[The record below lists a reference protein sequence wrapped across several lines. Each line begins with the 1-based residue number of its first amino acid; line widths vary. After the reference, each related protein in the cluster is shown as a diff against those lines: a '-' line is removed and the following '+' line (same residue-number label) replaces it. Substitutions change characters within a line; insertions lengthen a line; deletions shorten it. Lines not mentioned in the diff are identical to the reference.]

1 MNVPPPPNP
10 LGTVYVHD
18 CPLEPKIPI
27 FLILGGISGVLKN
40 VFLIVE
46 NVTKRHSRT
55 LSHRFKRHKWIIYIW
70 RAVNLVFNLFML
82 AWIIAGSYWI
92 FSLYKTVHSNDFSNC
107 NELLYKFGF
116 SIVISSYILLVLMCC
131 CTCICAGICLRRK
144 KEQEEEDPEEE
155 EEGEGER
162 TGEERDGSEGESR
175 TLGGSEEELDNDSL
189 TRGEEEETVVD
200 DEDDYL
206 NDHRYDHNGV
216 AGSQSIDLSD
226 DIHRSTDALRESER
240 LTTNNHH
247 PFPRMNNNGVPLQQ
261 FDSSPYPSRH
271 QVGIMRARSN
281 TDNLN
286 TSNQN
291 FGLASGDDGVANDD
305 GFEMRNLGH
314 ANSTNVVSVTSQ
326 QVCRRSNRPVSLSH
340 IESSSLDSIP
350 AMRACALIRNRVHHS
365 SHSSGLY
372 VTQCSE
378 GFSVTAV

>member
-1 MNVPPPPNP
+1 
-10 LGTVYVHD
+10 
-18 CPLEPKIPI
+18 
-27 FLILGGISGVLKN
+27 
-40 VFLIVE
+40 
-46 NVTKRHSRT
+46 
-55 LSHRFKRHKWIIYIW
+55 
-70 RAVNLVFNLFML
+70 ML

-144 KEQEEEDPEEE
+144 KDRDEEDPEEE
-155 EEGEGER
+155 EEGE
-162 TGEERDGSEGESR
+162 GEERDGSEGESR

-189 TRGEEEETVVD
+189 TRGAGEEEETVVD

-226 DIHRSTDALRESER
+226 DIRRSTDALRESER